1 MVPGPRG
8 RIRRLL
14 AEDTPACRADE
25 SPLSRVLEALQAL
38 AVAVDGMDQDL
49 LVLVTEAHHR
59 GASWA
64 QIALRLGRAKQS
76 VHQRYQRRMY
86 SARTRELLERDYA
99 GAVRWARELCQR
111 GAEPERAVAAAFLRD
126 RLTRRGPV

>member
-1 MVPGPRG
+1 M
-8 RIRRLL
+8 
-14 AEDTPACRADE
+14 PACRADE

-38 AVAVDGMDQDL
+38 AAAVDGMDQDL

-86 SARTRELLERDYA
+86 SARTRELLEHDYA
-99 GAVRWARELCQR
+99 GAVRLARELCER
-111 GAEPERAVAAAFLRD
+111 GTDAERAVAVAFLRD
-126 RLTRRGPV
+126 RLTRQGPV